1 MKKMRKTKKR
11 SKNIKPLGIDLFAGA
26 GGLSL
31 GFEAAGF
38 NIAYA
43 IEHDKSAAKTYAKN
57 RKRRS
62 VHVET
67 TDIKK
72 ITTPAVMKK
81 LGVKKG
87 ELDIVIGGP
96 PCQGFS
102 TSNRQTRH
110 IDNPNNH
117 LVYRYVTFVKKMRPK
132 WFLME
137 NVSGM
142 ETFEKGAVRDDLLET
157 FKSMG
162 YDAVFM
168 ILNSSDFGVPQHR
181 KRIFFI
187 GNRVGQPMAFIEKIK
202 RASQGKP
209 VTIRDA
215 ISDLPHLENGHLECK
230 MPYNGRKRK
239 LSMYQREMRKSMN
252 ESVRNN
258 LVTMNQELAVQRF
271 KQIKQGENLKALA
284 RRAPRLVANY
294 SKIENCHSWI
304 YLRLPWSR
312 PSVTLNNFRKNMII
326 HPAQHRGLSVRE
338 AARLQ
343 SFPDKYVFHGSIGSQ
358 QQQVANSVPPLL
370 SKAIASR
377 IAKAIRKMNRNGD
390 SKK

>member
-1 MKKMRKTKKR
+1 MMRMQRKLKTSVKKQ
-11 SKNIKPLGIDLFAGA
+11 KPLGVDLFAGA

-38 NIAYA
+38 DIAYA
-43 IEHDKSAAKTYAKN
+43 IEHDKSAAETYAKN
-57 RKRRS
+57 RKRRN
-62 VHVET
+62 VHVDT
-67 TDIKK
+67 NDIRK

-110 IDNPNNH
+110 VNNPNNH
-117 LVYRYVTFVKKMRPK
+117 LVYRYVTFVRKMRPK

-142 ETFEKGAVRDDLLET
+142 ATFEQGAVRDELLET

-162 YDAVFM
+162 YDAVFTV
-168 ILNSSDFGVPQHR
+168 LNSSDFGVPQNR

-187 GNRVGQPMAFIEKIK
+187 GNRVGQPMSFIEQIK
-202 RASQGKP
+202 SASQTKP
-209 VTIRDA
+209 VNVRDA
-215 ISDLPHLENGHLECK
+215 ISDLPHLAKGHLVCK
-230 MPYNGRKRK
+230 MPYNGRKQR
-239 LSMYQREMRKSMN
+239 LSEYQLAMRKGMN
-252 ESVRNN
+252 GSVKNN
-258 LVTMNQELAVQRF
+258 LVTRNQDLAVRRF
-271 KQIKQGENLKALA
+271 KRIKQGENLIALA
-284 RRAPRLVANY
+284 RRAPKLVANY
-294 SKIENCHSWI
+294 SKIENCHNWI
-304 YLRLPWSR
+304 YLRLPWNR

-343 SFPDKYVFHGSIGSQ
+343 SFPDKYIFHGSIGSQ

-370 SKAIASR
+370 SKAIAKR
-377 IAKAIRKMNRNGD
+377 IFKAIRRKG
-390 SKK
+390 

>member
-1 MKKMRKTKKR
+1 MKKMRKTKIR
-11 SKNIKPLGIDLFAGA
+11 SKNNKPLGIDLFAGA

-38 NIAYA
+38 DIAYA
-43 IEHDKSAAKTYAKN
+43 IEHDKSAAKTYTKN

-67 TDIKK
+67 ADIKK

-202 RASQGKP
+202 SASQGKP
-209 VTIRDA
+209 VTVRDA

-239 LSMYQREMRKSMN
+239 LSRYQHEMRKGMN
-252 ESVRNN
+252 GSVRNN

-271 KQIKQGENLKALA
+271 KQIEQGE
-284 RRAPRLVANY
+284 
-294 SKIENCHSWI
+294 I
-304 YLRLPWSR
+304 YLRLPWNR

-390 SKK
+390 SIK